1 MLIKSWA
8 QDLDPETIQ
17 QIQNVAS
24 LPFIYKHVAVM
35 PDAHLGKGSTIGTVI
50 ATDGAIIP
58 SAVGVDIGCGML
70 AVKMP
75 LQVGQVKDLSKLRH
89 SIERSIPT
97 GRDRNKKISERVAQ
111 TFKALGLPPS
121 LTSQNKLVVNAAYQ
135 LGTLGGGN
143 HFIEICTD
151 TNANIWIMLHSG
163 SRHIGNALAE
173 KHINKA
179 KSLFRERLEELPDPD
194 LAYLTDGSPEFQ
206 AYIGDLLW
214 AQRYAKQNRYEM
226 MLRVVKD
233 LSYHVYK
240 DPRLLELLNSCFHV
254 DCHHNYCQRERHFGK
269 NVWLTRKGAVSAKE
283 SEYGIIPGS
292 MGAKS
297 FIIKGKGH
305 PEAFHSCSHG
315 AGRKMSR
322 TKARLL
328 FSEED
333 LVLQT
338 AGVECRKDRSIV
350 DEIPS
355 AYKDIDEV
363 MKNQSD
369 LVEIVFE
376 LKQILCVKGG

>member
-8 QDLDPETIQ
+8 TDLDAETTQ

-75 LQVGQVKDLSKLRH
+75 LQVEQIKDLPKLRH

-97 GRDRNKKISERVAQ
+97 GRDKNKEVSERVGRAFQ
-111 TFKALGLPPS
+111 SLGLPPS
-121 LTSQNKLVVNAAYQ
+121 LTSRNKLIDNAAYQ

-143 HFIEICTD
+143 HFVEICTD
-151 TNANIWIMLHSG
+151 THGSLWIMLHSG

-173 KHINKA
+173 KHINSA
-179 KSLFRERLEELPDPD
+179 KSLFRERLTELPDPD
-194 LAYLTDGSPEFQ
+194 LAYLSEGSQEFR
-206 AYIGDLLW
+206 AYIKDLLW
-214 AQRYAKQNRYEM
+214 AQRYAKQNRHEM

-233 LSYHVYK
+233 LSYHVYR
-240 DPRLLELLNSCFHV
+240 DARLLELLNSCFHV

-269 NVWLTRKGAVSAKE
+269 DVWLTRKGAVSAKE

-297 FIIKGKGH
+297 FIVKGKGH
-305 PEAFHSCSHG
+305 PDAFHSCSHG

-322 TKARLL
+322 TKARSL
-328 FSEED
+328 FNEED

-338 AGVECRKDRSIV
+338 KGVECRKDRSIV
-350 DEIPS
+350 DEIPE
-355 AYKDIDEV
+355 AYKNIDEV

-369 LVEIVFE
+369 LVEVVFE